1 MSGNLKNVGPL
12 SRQIGWNLKDREA
25 QQQEEVLL
33 QASGENWK
41 KKAIFPCSTNEM
53 QRMLFGKPVFFVQK
67 IPERDAFETSST
79 LQQIMPITAH
89 EAVKDEQARRERAW
103 WNVWN

>member
-1 MSGNLKNVGPL
+1 VAKT
-12 SRQIGWNLKDREA
+12 E
-25 QQQEEVLL
+25 
-33 QASGENWK
+33 K
-41 KKAIFPCSTNEM
+41 KKTIFPCSTNEM

-89 EAVKDEQARRERAW
+89 EAVKDEQARRERA
-103 WNVWN
+103 